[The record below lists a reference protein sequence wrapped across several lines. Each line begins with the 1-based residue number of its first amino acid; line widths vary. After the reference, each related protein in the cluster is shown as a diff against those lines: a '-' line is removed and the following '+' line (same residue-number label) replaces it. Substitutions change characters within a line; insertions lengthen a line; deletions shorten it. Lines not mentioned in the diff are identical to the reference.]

1 MSIYPPTGTLEI
13 KNATLKIPVVD
24 LQYTSNTAK
33 LEANSNV
40 VTEFSRSKKLIKY
53 PRVALT
59 SAAQTELGYEGYFVS
74 QDSATLNGTSN
85 RQAWAFFDIEGSD
98 GTSPA
103 SPHLISSTDRF
114 DSNGNYTGGDSLA
127 NVSGDWIYIR
137 LPDKIQLQSVALWA
151 RITNGRNPVDAT
163 VLGSLNGTN
172 WSVLGSWTGATFTA
186 GESSSFTINSIQY
199 YDYIGFVFEKIEAS
213 SSGKYVNFH
222 EIDLYGVPEYDP
234 EAHGTDVTVKSY
246 PNVPNTDFLD
256 VFVDAG
262 NASGFTLSG
271 SDVTGVTDLSTPA
284 NTMTVNGNVTYNSA
298 NKAFVFPGTTSSYM
312 RATLVDGNGNYPL
325 TLSVWFMMT
334 DYSGSWRNIITVGT
348 SAVGE
353 QASIGYDPNQ
363 DQLYFGTYS
372 ADIYVTHTPVLGK
385 WYHVAATFTGGSTTS
400 STMNV
405 YLNGVN
411 MGGVPNGTQ
420 TPSFTNNQF
429 VIGGAMN
436 SNGTT
441 VNNPFKGQVGN
452 ARFYRRTYTSDE
464 IYQLYAYQK
473 EDFGH
478 GDLSM
483 TLKAGRL
490 GIGTSEPRAAL
501 DVRGDIKFSGRPNFT
516 ESLFFYTGNT
526 PTNYYASTYKN
537 RHGFYLN
544 TLIPSNSHIGNYG
557 TGGDNQV
564 FTESSYGGSNE
575 LCGSHFDCM
584 VYWLK
589 NAPVGHVHRLNWCSN
604 NGSGG
609 SQTYGQKTSGTQ
621 IRLWGYWF
629 HTGTYDR
636 DWTGGVYFN
645 ISTSTVSV
653 FYEGAT
659 FQ

>member
-59 SAAQTELGYEGYFVS
+59 SAAQTESGYEGYFVS
-74 QDSATLNGTSN
+74 QASGTLNTNSS

-151 RITNGRNPVDAT
+151 RYGGDRNPIDAT
-163 VLGSLNGTN
+163 VLGSLNGTI
-172 WSVLGSWTGATFTA
+172 WSVLGSWTGASFTA
-186 GESSSFTINSIQY
+186 GKSSSFTINSIQY

-213 SSGKYVNFH
+213 SSGRYVNFH

-246 PNVPNTDFLD
+246 PNVPNTDWLE
-256 VFVDAG
+256 VYYDAKDLEDD
-262 NASGFTLSG
+262 ASLSSVSGLGGTTINGTTLGDPQVS
-271 SDVTGVTDLSTPA
+271 
-284 NTMTVNGNVTYNSA
+284 
-298 NKAFVFPGTTSSYM
+298 NKAFVFDGSGDAIVSGATSLSGNPPLSY
-312 RATLVDGNGNYPL
+312 
-325 TLSVWFMMT
+325 SVWFKTNSIITGNNSIVMIGYAAGTKSIGFRIQATTGMYRFYV
-334 DYSGSWRNIITVGT
+334 YSGATNESVNTDIKAKIGIWTHATV
-348 SAVGE
+348 V
-353 QASIGYDPNQ
+353 YDGLNSK
-363 DQLYFGTYS
+363 LYIDGQFALQNTN
-372 ADIYVTHTPVLGK
+372 T
-385 WYHVAATFTGGSTTS
+385 STTLALDS
-400 STMNV
+400 GAKVTLGN
-405 YLNGVN
+405 YIDLNGNV
-411 MGGVPNGTQ
+411 
-420 TPSFTNNQF
+420 
-429 VIGGAMN
+429 
-436 SNGTT
+436 TT
-441 VNNPFKGQVGN
+441 ISANDSYDGSIANFRLFNRVL
-452 ARFYRRTYTSDE
+452 TIDE

-473 EDFGH
+473 QDFGH

-501 DVRGDIKFSGRPNFT
+501 DVRGPATFTGRPIFT

-537 RHGFYLN
+537 RHEFYLN
-544 TLIPSNSHIGNYG
+544 TLIPPNSHIGNYG
-557 TGGDNQV
+557 TGGDTQV

-629 HTGTYDR
+629 HTGTYDK
-636 DWTGGVYFN
+636 DWTNGADFN

-653 FYEGAT
+653 LYEGAT